1 MVQLSH
7 RKCKPAG
14 LPIVSLLPMS
24 TGPQQLLYVVRQ
36 SSIHSRGVFA
46 ARDIRKGERVI
57 EYLGEKITKAES
69 ERRASVRMDEAARD
83 GGGAVYIFTLN
94 KRHDLDGNVE
104 WNPARL
110 INHSCNPNCEAD
122 VVRGR
127 IWIIARRAIKAGEE
141 LSYDY
146 GFDLDSWQDHPCL
159 CRQKNCVGY
168 IVARQHWRKL
178 RRLMQERDEC
188 INEGRA
194 DGS

>member
-1 MVQLSH
+1 MLIAFTFS
-7 RKCKPAG
+7 
-14 LPIVSLLPMS
+14 MS
-24 TGPQQLLYVVRQ
+24 TGPQEVLYVIRQ

-69 ERRASVRMDEAARD
+69 ERRASVQLDESSRAGD
-83 GGGAVYIFTLN
+83 GAVYIFTLN

-122 VVRGR
+122 VIRGR
-127 IWIIARRAIKAGEE
+127 IWILAKRAIKEGEE

-159 CRQKNCVGY
+159 CGEEKCAGY
-168 IVARQHWRKL
+168 IVARRHWPKL
-178 RRLMQERDEC
+178 RRLIRERDACVTGEKS
-188 INEGRA
+188 GK
-194 DGS
+194 

>member
-1 MVQLSH
+1 MLIAFTFS
-7 RKCKPAG
+7 
-14 LPIVSLLPMS
+14 MS
-24 TGPQQLLYVVRQ
+24 TGPQEVLYVIRQ

-69 ERRASVRMDEAARD
+69 ERRASVQLDESSRA
-83 GGGAVYIFTLN
+83 GEGAVYIFTLN

-122 VVRGR
+122 VIRGR
-127 IWIIARRAIKAGEE
+127 IWILAKRAIKEGEE

-159 CRQKNCVGY
+159 CGEEKCAGY
-168 IVARQHWRKL
+168 IVARRHWPKL
-178 RRLMQERDEC
+178 RRLIRERDAC
-188 INEGRA
+188 V
-194 DGS
+194 DGEKSGK